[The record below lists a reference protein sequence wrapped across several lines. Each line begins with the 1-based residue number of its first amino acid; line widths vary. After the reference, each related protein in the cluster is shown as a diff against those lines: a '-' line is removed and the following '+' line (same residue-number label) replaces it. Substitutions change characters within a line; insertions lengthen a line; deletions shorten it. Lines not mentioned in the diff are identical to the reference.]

1 MKTRPQPPFD
11 ARRAEM
17 VRQDLAGR
25 GVRDERVL
33 EAMGSVPREAFVP
46 AGQRR
51 SAYADRALPLRF
63 GQTVSQPYVVAVTL
77 AALRLAPTDRVLEV
91 GAGSGYAA
99 AVASRLAAEVVAV
112 ERIESLAADA
122 RARLRDLGYD
132 NVTVVWAD
140 GAQGHLPGAPYDA
153 IFLSA
158 AARSVPAELFGQL
171 AERGRLVAP
180 VGASGRDQQLAL
192 YEMPASGAGTSD
204 PRVSGDRSPT
214 GGASGVAPRRRAEL
228 LPVAFVPL
236 LPGVRATGK

>member
-1 MKTRPQPPFD
+1 MKARPQPPFE

-17 VRQDLAGR
+17 VQRDLARR
-25 GVRDERVL
+25 GVRDQRVL

-46 AGQRR
+46 GAQRR

-77 AALRLAPTDRVLEV
+77 EALRLMPTDRALEV

-99 AVASRLAAEVVAV
+99 AVASRLAAEVFAV
-112 ERIESLAADA
+112 ERIEALATDA
-122 RARLRDLGYD
+122 RARLGALGFD

-140 GAQGHLPGAPYDA
+140 GMKGHPPGAPYDA

-158 AARSVPAELFGQL
+158 GARSVPAELFGQL
-171 AERGRLVAP
+171 AAGGRLVAP
-180 VGASGRDQQLAL
+180 VGGADRDQQLAL
-192 YEMPASGAGTSD
+192 YEKPAPGDGSPDGAAE
-204 PRVSGDRSPT
+204 RR
-214 GGASGVAPRRRAEL
+214 GGL

>member
-1 MKTRPQPPFD
+1 
-11 ARRAEM
+11 M
-17 VRQDLAGR
+17 VHRDLAGR
-25 GVRDERVL
+25 GVRDQRVL
-33 EAMGSVPREAFVP
+33 DAMGSVPREAFVP

-77 AALRLAPTDRVLEV
+77 EALRLAPGDRALEV

-99 AVASRLAAEVVAV
+99 AVAGRLVAEVFAV

-122 RARLRDLGYD
+122 RQRLESLGFD

-140 GAQGHLPGAPYDA
+140 GAQGHPPGAPYDA

-158 AARSVPAELFGQL
+158 ATRSVPAALFKQL
-171 AERGRLVAP
+171 AVGGRLVAP
-180 VGASGRDQQLAL
+180 VGGTGRDQQLAL
-192 YEMPASGAGTSD
+192 YEKPASVA
-204 PRVSGDRSPT
+204 RSPDD
-214 GGASGVAPRRRAEL
+214 VPRRSGL

-236 LPGVRATGK
+236 LPGVKATGK

>member
-1 MKTRPQPPFD
+1 MKARPQPPFD
-11 ARRAEM
+11 AHRAEM
-17 VRQDLAGR
+17 VRRDLARR
-25 GVRDERVL
+25 GVRDQRVL

-46 AGQRR
+46 SNQRR

-99 AVASRLAAEVVAV
+99 AVASRLSTEVVAV

-122 RARLRDLGYD
+122 RTRLGDLGYD

-140 GAQGHLPGAPYDA
+140 GAQGHPLGAPYDA

-158 AARSVPAELFGQL
+158 ATPSVPAALFSQM
-171 AERGRLVAP
+171 AEGGRLVAP
-180 VGASGRDQQLAL
+180 VGATGRDQQLAL
-192 YEMPASGAGTSD
+192 YEMPPPGNGSSD
-204 PRVSGDRSPT
+204 DGPSSL
-214 GGASGVAPRRRAEL
+214 APRRRAGL

-236 LPGVRATGK
+236 LPGVRSTGK

>member
-1 MKTRPQPPFD
+1 
-11 ARRAEM
+11 M
-17 VRQDLAGR
+17 VKHDLAGR
-25 GVRDERVL
+25 GVRDQRVL

-46 AGQRR
+46 TTQRR

-77 AALRLAPTDRVLEV
+77 EALRLAPTDRALEI

-99 AVASRLAAEVVAV
+99 AVASRLAAEVFAV
-112 ERIESLAADA
+112 ERIETLAADA
-122 RARLRDLGYD
+122 RARLGALGYD

-140 GAQGHLPGAPYDA
+140 GMRGHPASAPYDA

-158 AARSVPAELFGQL
+158 GARSVPAALFGQL
-171 AERGRLVAP
+171 AGGGRLVAP
-180 VGASGRDQQLAL
+180 VGGAGRDQQLAL
-192 YEMPASGAGTSD
+192 YEKPA
-204 PRVSGDRSPT
+204 PGDGSPDST
-214 GGASGVAPRRRAEL
+214 ARRREGL

>member
-1 MKTRPQPPFD
+1 MKARSQPPFD

-17 VRQDLAGR
+17 VQRDLARR
-25 GVRDERVL
+25 GVRDQRVL

-46 AGQRR
+46 TTQRR

-77 AALRLAPTDRVLEV
+77 EALRLAPTDRALEV

-99 AVASRLAAEVVAV
+99 AVAGRLVAEVFAV
-112 ERIESLAADA
+112 ERIEALAADA
-122 RARLRDLGYD
+122 RARLRALGFD

-140 GAQGHLPGAPYDA
+140 GMQGHPPGAPYDA

-158 AARSVPAELFGQL
+158 GARSVPAALFGQL
-171 AERGRLVAP
+171 AGGGRLVAP
-180 VGASGRDQQLAL
+180 IGGPGRDQQLAL
-192 YEMPASGAGTSD
+192 YEKPAPT
-204 PRVSGDRSPT
+204 DRSPD
-214 GGASGVAPRRRAEL
+214 GAARHRAGL

-236 LPGVRATGK
+236 LPGTQATGK